1 MRYYSPVGP
10 GRSDLTMGDS
20 RVTES
25 FDPTSRLLINPEVVL
40 REEDADGALL
50 FNPDTNRIRVLN
62 STGVYVWHLCDG
74 TRDLSTI
81 VQAVKDGFEGAPED
95 EVEQHVR
102 QFVEEMVGTGFVGTL
117 VEPPSEAR

>member
-1 MRYYSPVGP
+1 MPQVGLQ
-10 GRSDLTMGDS
+10 RLDLMVEEAFYVAEQLNLDG
-20 RVTES
+20 
-25 FDPTSRLLINPEVVL
+25 RLLVNPEVVL

-62 STGVYVWHLCDG
+62 STGAFVWNLCDG
-74 TRDLSTI
+74 TRDLPAI

-102 QFVEEMVGTGFVGTL
+102 QFVEEMVGTGFIGTL
-117 VEPPSEAR
+117 VEPQVEAR